1 MSFDFQK
8 IYTFIKVQHKVSG
21 GYGATPLLPATVEDT
36 YHAVETLILLKKFF
50 PGLES
55 NTFLTEEDI
64 QFLKTKWEEGEL
76 GLKSGYQVLSL
87 LSHARVRLS
96 KEVIYRWLLRR
107 LAHLHRLEAFYFFG
121 KIHRE
126 FGLGRVFFQ
135 EAKLP
140 DLTPEPVVKE
150 VYFRLYLQKE
160 IFKRFPK
167 GEKDRWSSWLKAC
180 QNGDGG
186 FGFRP
191 GTTSFIENTHYALHS
206 LNLLKIRPRY
216 PEAVQNFL
224 SACQKPEGGFSR
236 RPGAA
241 PFLDATWH
249 AVSALCLLRNFQGS

>member
-1 MSFDFQK
+1 MLLDLQK
-8 IYTFIKVQHKVSG
+8 ICNFIRARHKASG

-36 YHAVETLILLKKFF
+36 YHAVEALILLKRLF
-50 PGLES
+50 PGVES
-55 NTFLTEEDI
+55 NALLTREDI
-64 QFLKTKWEEGEL
+64 QFLKIKWEEGEL
-76 GLKSGYQVLSL
+76 GLKSGYQVL
-87 LSHARVRLS
+87 RLFSYVGLGPS
-96 KEVIYRWLLRR
+96 KEVVQRWLLER

-126 FGLGRVFFQ
+126 FGLGRVFFRKD
-135 EAKLP
+135 KLP
-140 DLTPEPVVKE
+140 GLSPEPVVKE

-167 GEKDRWSSWLKAC
+167 GERGRWSSWLKAC

-191 GTTSFIENTHYALHS
+191 GTTSFVENTHYALRS
-206 LNLLKIRPRY
+206 LYLLKVRPRGL
-216 PEAVQNFL
+216 EAVQNFL

-249 AVSALCLLRNFQGS
+249 AVSALCLLRDFSG